1 MQNSIDT
8 VLYPT
13 ANSYGVS
20 CYADYLEN
28 DWSRRE
34 LRNVIDMFTPARSV
48 TGINYNYIVE
58 IEQNRNVNAQYD
70 NKTIY
75 DNGDIYGFFTTAKNM
90 YNALYSMEMSSFNS
104 MQNCREYVGVQNA
117 GNKLMLKFYD
127 RCDY

>member
-1 MQNSIDT
+1 M
-8 VLYPT
+8 LYPT
-13 ANSYGVS
+13 SAAYGASSYG
-20 CYADYLEN
+20 DYLMK

-34 LRNVIDMFTPARSV
+34 LRNVIDIFTPARSV
-48 TGINYNYIVE
+48 TGIDYNYIVE
-58 IEQNRNVNAQYD
+58 IEQNRNANSQYD

-104 MQNCREYVGVQNA
+104 MQNCREYAGVQNV